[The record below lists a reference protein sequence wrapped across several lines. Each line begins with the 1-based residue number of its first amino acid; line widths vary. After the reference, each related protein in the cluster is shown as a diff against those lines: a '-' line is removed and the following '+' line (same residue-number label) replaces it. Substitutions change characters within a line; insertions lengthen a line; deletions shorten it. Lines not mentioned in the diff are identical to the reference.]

1 MQVSLLT
8 TSFSRVVGVRSV
20 THPSK
25 EVRMVRSNCAEDVVF
40 EVKDAEARTD
50 GKS

>member
-1 MQVSLLT
+1 MQVILLT
-8 TSFSRVVGVRSV
+8 ASFSRVVGVRSV
-20 THPSK
+20 SHPSK
-25 EVRMVRSNCAEDVVF
+25 EVGMVRSNRAEDVVF